1 MATNLT
7 TIGVPAGQHRG
18 RKRVGRGMGSGHGK
32 TSTRG
37 HKGQMS
43 RSGTRHKRGFEGG
56 QMPLQRRLPKRGFH
70 NIFQKRFAIIN
81 LKQIAELGELSVS
94 PEMLVERG
102 VVKNLRSGLKVL
114 GEGELKK
121 AVSVTAHQ
129 FSQSARDKIL
139 KAGGKVEVV
148 AG

>member
-1 MATNLT
+1 MVNLSS
-7 TIGVPAGQHRG
+7 IGVPAGQRHP

-70 NIFQKRFAIIN
+70 NIFRKRFAIIN
-81 LKQIAELGELSVS
+81 LKQIAKLDETVIS
-94 PEMLVERG
+94 PETLLASG
-102 VVKNLRSGLKVL
+102 VVKSLHDGLKIL
-114 GEGELKK
+114 GDGNLAK
-121 AVSVTAHQ
+121 AVTVSAHF

-139 KAGGKVEVV
+139 KAGGKVEVL

>member
-1 MATNLT
+1 MVNLS
-7 TIGVPAGQHRG
+7 TIGVPAGQRHP

-70 NIFQKRFAIIN
+70 NIFKKRFAIIN
-81 LKQIAELGELSVS
+81 LKQIGKLEETVIS
-94 PEMLVERG
+94 PQSLLASG
-102 VVKNLRSGLKVL
+102 VVKSLHDGLKIL
-114 GEGELKK
+114 GDGDLAK
-121 AVSVTAHQ
+121 AVTVSAHC

-139 KAGGKVEVV
+139 KAGGKVEVL

>member
-1 MATNLT
+1 MVNLN
-7 TIGVPAGQHRG
+7 TIGVPAGQRHP

-43 RSGTRHKRGFEGG
+43 RSGTRHKRRFEGG

-70 NIFQKRFAIIN
+70 NIFRKRFAIIN
-81 LKQIAELGELSVS
+81 LKQIAKLDETVIS
-94 PEMLVERG
+94 PEILLSSW
-102 VVKNLRSGLKVL
+102 VVKSLHDGLKIL
-114 GEGELKK
+114 GDGDLAK
-121 AVSVTAHQ
+121 AVTVSAHY

-139 KAGGKVEVV
+139 KAGGKVEVL

>member
-1 MATNLT
+1 MVNLN
-7 TIGVPAGQHRG
+7 TIGVPAGQRHP

-70 NIFQKRFAIIN
+70 NIFRKRFAIIN
-81 LKQIAELGELSVS
+81 LKQIAKLDETVIS
-94 PEMLVERG
+94 PEILLASG
-102 VVKNLRSGLKVL
+102 VVKSLHDGLKIL
-114 GEGELKK
+114 GDGDLAK
-121 AVSVTAHQ
+121 AVTVSAHY

-139 KAGGKVEVV
+139 KAGGKIEVL

>member
-1 MATNLT
+1 MNLSS
-7 TIGVPAGQHRG
+7 IGVPAGQRRP

-43 RSGTRHKRGFEGG
+43 RSGTHHKRGFEGG

-81 LKQIAELGELSVS
+81 VKQIEELGDAAIS
-94 PEMLVERG
+94 PDLLVARG
-102 VVKNLRSGLKVL
+102 IVKDLQDGLKVL
-114 GEGELKK
+114 GEGELTRP
-121 AVSVTAHQ
+121 VSVSAHR
-129 FSQSARDKIL
+129 FSESAREKIL
-139 KAGGKVEVV
+139 KAGGKVEVLSE
-148 AG
+148 

>member
-1 MATNLT
+1 MVNLN
-7 TIGVPAGQHRG
+7 TIGVPAGQRHP

-70 NIFQKRFAIIN
+70 NIFRKRFAIIN
-81 LKQIAELGELSVS
+81 LKQIAKLDEAVIS
-94 PEMLVERG
+94 PETLLASG
-102 VVKNLRSGLKVL
+102 VVKSLHDGLKIL
-114 GEGELKK
+114 GDGDLAK
-121 AVSVTAHQ
+121 AVTVSAHY

-139 KAGGKVEVV
+139 KAGGKVEVL
-148 AG
+148 AE

>member
-1 MATNLT
+1 MVNLN
-7 TIGVPAGQHRG
+7 TIGVPAGQRHP

-70 NIFQKRFAIIN
+70 NIFRKRFAIIN
-81 LKQIAELGELSVS
+81 LKQIAKLYETVIS
-94 PEMLVERG
+94 PEILLASG
-102 VVKNLRSGLKVL
+102 VVKSLHDGLKIL
-114 GEGELKK
+114 GDGDLAK
-121 AVSVTAHQ
+121 AVTVSAHY

-139 KAGGKVEVV
+139 KAGGKVEVL
-148 AG
+148 AE

>member
-1 MATNLT
+1 MINLS
-7 TIGVPAGQHRG
+7 TIGVPPGQRHA

-32 TSTRG
+32 TATRG

-70 NIFQKRFAIIN
+70 NPFHKRYAIVN
-81 LKQIAELGELSVS
+81 VKQLNDLGEAVVT
-94 PEMLVERG
+94 PETLRAHG
-102 VVKNLRSGLKVL
+102 VVKNLRDGVKVL

-121 AVSVTAHQ
+121 AVAVSAHS
-129 FSQSARDKIL
+129 FSESAREKIL
-139 KAGGKVEVV
+139 KAGGKVEIL

>member
-1 MATNLT
+1 MNLT
-7 TIGVPAGQHRG
+7 SIGVPAGQRHP

-70 NIFQKRFAIIN
+70 NLFRKEFAIIN
-81 LKQIAELGELSVS
+81 LKQIAKLGEAAIS
-94 PEMLVERG
+94 PELLLARG
-102 VVKNLRSGLKVL
+102 IVKNLGSGLKVL
-114 GEGELKK
+114 GEGELVKP
-121 AVSVTAHQ
+121 VSVSAHR
-129 FSQSARDKIL
+129 FSGSAREKIL
-139 KAGGKVEVV
+139 KAGGKVEVLP
-148 AG
+148 G

>member
-1 MATNLT
+1 MVNLN
-7 TIGVPAGQHRG
+7 TIGVPAGQRHP

-70 NIFQKRFAIIN
+70 NIFRKRFAIIN
-81 LKQIAELGELSVS
+81 LKQIAKLDETVIS
-94 PEMLVERG
+94 PEILLASG
-102 VVKNLRSGLKVL
+102 VVKSLHDGLKIL
-114 GEGELKK
+114 GDGDLAK
-121 AVSVTAHQ
+121 AVTVSAHY

-139 KAGGKVEVV
+139 KAGGKVEVL